1 MPYRS
6 SLLLRF
12 NLSISQVEE
21 LLLIHNYL
29 QAVPATQVT
38 DNILRAALTM
48 IVSAIDTCI
57 HELMVNA
64 IMFEMKENK
73 SIFKI
78 NNINVE
84 ISISR
89 EQNQEDRLRL
99 IESALRRQFAK
110 EAFQSSRQIE
120 SALATI
126 GISKIW
132 RTLSATIGNSPE
144 AIKLKLD
151 LLVRRRNQIVHEG
164 DLDHLHNLRDIGRQ
178 DIENALNFARELVSG
193 IMDEYTKLIA
203 V

>member
-21 LLLIHNYL
+21 LLLIYNYL